1 MRNEE
6 PGDQGKLRSGEIRSF
21 LEYFWQ
27 QPGTW
32 VLIFSCIFRSRSGQN
47 VKALILPLPRRA
59 EEQLHVEQEG
69 KNRCDG
75 IKLRKGQV
83 RSLRL
88 ESSSNEG
95 AEAPSHRLKLN

>member
-32 VLIFSCIFRSRSGQN
+32 VLIFSCIFRSLSGQN